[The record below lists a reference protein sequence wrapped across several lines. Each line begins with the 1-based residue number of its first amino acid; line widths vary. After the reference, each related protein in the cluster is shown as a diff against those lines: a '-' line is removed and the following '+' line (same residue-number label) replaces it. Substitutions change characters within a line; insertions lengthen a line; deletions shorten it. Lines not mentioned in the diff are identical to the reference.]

1 MSQKKSIK
9 IDDLEESVKRV
20 VKESLQDAAT
30 LQVLTNL
37 IRESVANAILTEL
50 QKTIEENNKVIS
62 DLKATLETRDKKIEA
77 LENKI
82 DDLEQYQRRQC
93 LRIFGVAEEATE
105 DTDKIIMEVA
115 QRIGVDVQP
124 QDIDRSHRV
133 GRRDISNNR
142 PRPIIAKFVSY
153 RKRSEM
159 FSNKKRLKGSGVT
172 LREDLTAMRHNILKE
187 AITKFGLNNVW
198 TLDGTIIVNIGGTKR
213 RVTRSC
219 DLNM

>member
-1 MSQKKSIK
+1 MSQKKSVK
-9 IDDLEESVKRV
+9 VDDLEESVKRV

-37 IRESVANAILTEL
+37 IRESVTNAVVAEL

-62 DLKATLETRDKKIEA
+62 DLKTTLETRDKKIEA

-82 DDLEQYQRRQC
+82 DNLEQYQRRQC
-93 LRIFGVAEEATE
+93 LRIFGVAEEVTE
-105 DTDKIIMEVA
+105 DTDKIVMDVA
-115 QRIGVDVQP
+115 KRIGVDVQP
-124 QDIDRSHRV
+124 HDIDRSHRV
-133 GRRDISNNR
+133 GRRDNGNNR

-153 RKRSEM
+153 RKRSEL
-159 FSNKKRLKGSGVT
+159 FTNKRKLRNSGIT
-172 LREDLTAMRHNILKE
+172 IREDLTTVRHNLLKE
-187 AITKFGLNNVW
+187 AISKFGLTNVW
-198 TLDGTIIVNIGGTKR
+198 TLDGVIIVNLEGSKR